1 MMKFFK
7 KKLAI
12 FEIVFVV
19 LSALTIL
26 FLLLGV
32 STHHYV
38 SYGKKYSS
46 KNYVSAY
53 LYKYNELPV
62 NFIDKKEWEA
72 NNYNYKLFKSGK
84 NIGGDNFEYKGNIV
98 DYTQNTNLREADL
111 YKSRHEV
118 YKNKD
123 RGTIRLVYAYNEN
136 KVVEIFYT
144 ENHYTTFAKI
154 TKFNVNLFSNICYI
168 IMGSLLLIQVV
179 IVVIDLCKNKQT
191 RSFGYF
197 RQLGIF
203 YLEGFVCLIGFI
215 PGSIYFIVLKIQNL
229 FSKKVKIIEQ

>member
-1 MMKFFK
+1 MKFFK
-7 KKLAI
+7 EKKLAI

-46 KNYVSAY
+46 KNYVAAY

-62 NFIDKKEWEA
+62 NFIEKNEW
-72 NNYNYKLFKSGK
+72 NSDYKLLKSGK
-84 NIGGDNFEYKGNIV
+84 NVGGDNFEYRGSIV

-111 YKSRHEV
+111 YKSRLEV
-118 YKNKD
+118 YKSQS
-123 RGTIRLVYAYNEN
+123 RGTIRLVYAYSDSN
-136 KVVEIFYT
+136 VVEIFYT
-144 ENHYTTFAKI
+144 EDHYETFSKI
-154 TKFNVNLFSNICYI
+154 TKFNVNLFSNISYI

-179 IVVIDLCKNKQT
+179 IVVVNLVKDEQA

-197 RQLGIF
+197 RQIGIF
-203 YLEGFVCLIGFI
+203 YLEGFICLIGFI
-215 PGSIYFIVLKIQNL
+215 PGSIYYIVLKVQNL
-229 FSKKVKIIEQ
+229 FSKRVKLKQ